1 MADKKRAI
9 FEEVA
14 TTEKA
19 RAAQPGAIDRG
30 GQGGRRAL
38 RLWLMMLFAL
48 VVLMIAVG
56 GLTRLTDSGL
66 SITEWAP
73 LSGAIPPMNAADW
86 EAEFALYRAIPEY
99 QLQNA
104 GMTLAEF
111 KVIYWWEWGH
121 RQLGR
126 IIGLVWGVG
135 LLILWLSGKVPKG
148 RDGRP
153 AILLFWVIT
162 LSAAGYAA
170 VEAFGGVTLL
180 EGQTEAIV
188 IWAALTAA
196 ALALAW
202 FVTGPSDW
210 LPKFLFLGALG
221 GIQGGIGWWMVSSGL
236 EEGMLDVA
244 SYRLALHLGL
254 AFAILG
260 LIAWYTL
267 VLGRRDGD
275 LLQARRAGDYRLY
288 SSTTGLM
295 HFAFLQILLG
305 ALVAGID
312 AGRAFPTWPLM
323 GDGVLPPDPFQL
335 TPLWRNFF
343 EDAGLVQ
350 FIHRTSGYLLVLFAV
365 VVWRR
370 ARRSPH
376 PRTRFAFNAMLA
388 VMVLQ
393 IVIGI
398 VTVLYQAP
406 WQIAIVHQLTAVLLW
421 VLIIRG
427 RFLARYP
434 LQQSVRE
441 GLRLPLMTSS
451 WTMPVRRGPWNRS
464 RAGSAGIR
472 RQ

>member
-1 MADKKRAI
+1 MAERKRAI

-19 RAAQPGAIDRG
+19 QAAQPGAIDRG
-30 GQGGRRAL
+30 GQGGRGAL
-38 RLWLMMLFAL
+38 RLWLLLLFVL
-48 VVLMIAVG
+48 VVLMVAVG

-73 LSGAIPPMNAADW
+73 LSGAIPPLNAADW
-86 EAEFALYRAIPEY
+86 QAEFDRYRAIPEY

-111 KVIYWWEWGH
+111 QVIYWWEWAH

-126 IIGLVWGVG
+126 IIGLVWGLG
-135 LLILWLSGKVPKG
+135 LLILWLPGQVPKG
-148 RDGRP
+148 RDGLG
-153 AILLFWVIT
+153 AILTFWAIT
-162 LSAAGYAA
+162 LGAVVYAA
-170 VEAFGGVTLL
+170 VETFGGVTLL
-180 EGQTEAIV
+180 DGRPEALA
-188 IWAALTAA
+188 IWAALTGA

-236 EEGMLDVA
+236 QEGMLDVA
-244 SYRLALHLGL
+244 SYRLAVHLGL

-260 LIAWYTL
+260 LIAWYWLT
-267 VLGRRDGD
+267 LGRRDAD
-275 LLQARRAGDYRLY
+275 LLQARRAGEARLF
-288 SSTTGLM
+288 SVATGLM

-323 GDGVLPPDPFQL
+323 GDGILPPDPFQL

-350 FIHRTSGYLLVLFAV
+350 FIHRTSGYLLAIFAV
-365 VVWRR
+365 VVWLR

-388 VMVLQ
+388 VMILQ

-406 WQIAIVHQLTAVLLW
+406 WQIAIFHQLTAVLLW
-421 VLIIRG
+421 VLILRG

-434 LQQSVRE
+434 LQHSVRE
-441 GLRLPLMTSS
+441 GLT
-451 WTMPVRRGPWNRS
+451 
-464 RAGSAGIR
+464 
-472 RQ
+472 